1 MNSLELYSRILNFSQ
16 NNPAN
21 VDWLKNFYMQLM
33 TTIFYELLTQ
43 KTSPLLSALCQAN
56 RINFA
61 PRNFQLYQMQVTFE
75 IPTGADLY
83 FVIIGLN
90 YAVSENLKS
99 CQKVYENHAENIFRF
114 QALTQEYFQNLLSYL
129 PELDKGLG
137 KFFAVKVVEKP
148 VEKIVE
154 KIIEVPAPKQIPAE
168 PDEQDKIFLQSLNS
182 YAADRHAADERII
195 NEVKTV
201 QLSLQEE
208 LPRLQDS
215 LKKISEIRDGLD
227 FASQEEPI
235 RQLIQLFDKLTEIL
249 QRHPQAD
256 AQKGYENLIK
266 RCRNFLRYIEQSLA
280 MLGAETIN
288 ETNVPFDFSRHETA
302 NASQP
307 SERATVSKILREGF
321 IYKGQV
327 IRRAEIEFV
336 EPCTTTSQ
344 PPKTSL
350 RFGNF
355 FGGKFL

>member
-1 MNSLELYSRILNFSQ
+1 MNSFELYRQILNFSQ
-16 NNPAN
+16 RNPAKVN
-21 VDWLKNFYMQLM
+21 ELKNFYMQLL
-33 TTIFYELLTQ
+33 TTVFYELLTQ

-56 RINFA
+56 RINFE
-61 PRNFQLYQMQVTFE
+61 PKNFQLYQTQWTFE
-75 IPTGADLY
+75 VPTAADLY
-83 FVIIGLN
+83 FVVIGLN
-90 YAVSENLKS
+90 YAVSEDLKS
-99 CQKVYENHAENIFRF
+99 CQKVYEDCAENIFRF
-114 QALTQEYFQNLLSYL
+114 RALTQKHFQILFSCLTA
-129 PELDKGLG
+129 LDNGLG

-168 PDEQDKIFLQSLNS
+168 PDEQDKVFLQSLNS
-182 YAADRHAADERII
+182 LAADRYSADEKII
-195 NEVKTV
+195 NEIKNV

-227 FASQEEPI
+227 FVTQEEPI

-280 MLGAETIN
+280 MLGAEFIN
-288 ETNVPFDFSRHETA
+288 ETEIPLDPDKHEVT
-302 NASQP
+302 NAARP
-307 SERATVSKILREGF
+307 SAQAKVSKILRVGL

-327 IRRAEIEFV
+327 IRKAEIEIV
-336 EPCTTTSQ
+336 EPFAPPP
-344 PPKTSL
+344 PPKTSSTI
-350 RFGNF
+350 GKF
-355 FGGKFL
+355 FGGRF

>member
-1 MNSLELYSRILNFSQ
+1 MNSFELYSKILNFSQ
-16 NNPAN
+16 SNPAK
-21 VDWLKNFYMQLM
+21 VDELKNFYVQLL

-43 KTSPLLSALCQAN
+43 KKSPLLSVLCQTN

-61 PRNFQLYQMQVTFE
+61 PKNFELHKEQVTLK
-75 IPTGADLY
+75 IATSADLF
-83 FVIIGLN
+83 FVVYGLN
-90 YAVSENLKS
+90 VALSENLKS
-99 CQKVYENHAENIFRF
+99 CQKVYETNAENIFRL
-114 QALTQEYFQNLLSYL
+114 QALPQEYLQNLLEFL
-129 PELDKGLG
+129 TALDDTFG
-137 KFFAVKVVEKP
+137 KFFAVKIVEKP

-154 KIIEVPAPKQIPAE
+154 KVIEVPAPKQISAE

-182 YAADRHAADERII
+182 LAADRHSADEKII
-195 NEVKTV
+195 NEIKTV

-215 LKKISEIRDGLD
+215 LKKIAEIRDGLD
-227 FASQEEPI
+227 FVAQEEPI

-280 MLGAETIN
+280 MLGAEIIN
-288 ETNVPFDFSRHETA
+288 ETNVPVDFSRHETA
-302 NASQP
+302 NNSRP
-307 SERATVSKILREGF
+307 TERATVSKILREGF

-327 IRRAEIEFV
+327 LRKAEIEFV
-336 EPCTTTSQ
+336 EPRPATPLS
-344 PPKTSL
+344 PKTSS

-355 FGGKFL
+355 LGGKFL

>member
-1 MNSLELYSRILNFSQ
+1 MNSFELYLRILNFSQ
-16 NNPAN
+16 HNPAK
-21 VDWLKNFYMQLM
+21 VDDLKNFYMQLL

-61 PRNFQLYQMQVTFE
+61 PKNFQLYQKQGTFE
-75 IPTGADLY
+75 IPTSSDLF
-83 FVIIGLN
+83 FVVCGLY
-90 YAVSENLKS
+90 YAVSENLTS
-99 CQKVYENHAENIFRF
+99 CQKIYEAHEEQIFCSKV
-114 QALTQEYFQNLLSYL
+114 LSQEYSQHLLGYL
-129 PELDKGLG
+129 TALDDSFG
-137 KFFAVKVVEKP
+137 KLFTVKVVEKP

-154 KIIEVPAPKQIPAE
+154 KIVEVPAPKQISAE
-168 PDEQDKIFLQSLNS
+168 PDEQDKTFLQSLNS
-182 YAADRHAADERII
+182 LAADRYSADEKII
-195 NEVKTV
+195 NEIKNV

-227 FASQEEPI
+227 FVTQEEPI

-280 MLGAETIN
+280 MLGAEIIK

-302 NASQP
+302 NISQP
-307 SERATVSKILREGF
+307 TERATVSKILREGF

-336 EPCTTTSQ
+336 EPRTTTSQ
-344 PPKTSL
+344 PPKTSS

-355 FGGKFL
+355 WGGKFS